1 METFTEFVIA
11 PLGVCCLVWSVIS
24 YFRINRFLSH
34 CIETRGEVIRLER
47 TRSSGEFGSYDY
59 APVFQ
64 FQSANG
70 DSITITSDVA
80 SSPAGFS
87 EGQSVL
93 VRYDP
98 TNPSDAKIH
107 SFFQTWGGCVIP
119 AWVGIIFLAVTA
131 FKLHWF
137 DTWQ

>member
-1 METFTEFVIA
+1 MESLVEFVIA
-11 PLGVCCLVWSVIS
+11 TLGVCCLVWSVIS
-24 YFRINRFLSH
+24 YFRISRFLSQ

-47 TRSSGEFGSYDY
+47 SGSGGGLGSYEY

-64 FQSANG
+64 FRTASG
-70 DSITITSDVA
+70 ESITVTSDVA
-80 SSPAGFS
+80 SSPPGFS
-87 EGQSVL
+87 EGQAVR

-119 AWVGIIFLAVTA
+119 AWVGIIFLVVTA

-137 DTWQ
+137 DAWQ

>member
-1 METFTEFVIA
+1 MENLLEFVIA
-11 PLGVCCLVWSVIS
+11 PVGVCCLVWSVIS
-24 YFRINRFLSH
+24 YFRITRFLSH
-34 CIETRGEVIRLER
+34 SIETRGEVIRLER
-47 TRSSGEFGSYDY
+47 TGSGGEFSSHDY

-64 FQSANG
+64 FQTAKG
-70 DSITITSDVA
+70 DSITITSDIA
-80 SSPAGFS
+80 SSPPSFS

-93 VRYDP
+93 IRYDP

-119 AWVGIIFLAVTA
+119 AWVGILFLVITA

-137 DTWQ
+137 DAWQ